1 MLHTI
6 QRTLQSGWR
15 FIRVA
20 KLAADGASAPTDLTA
35 DGTLSPSLTDFTY
48 RCLIPETANRIVIA
62 KVANGDGKTGTCYTY
77 LRRKDGDWELAFYAT
92 YTAGTQTTDTMYSGT
107 TTGYFADTIATVT
120 DVWGIQQID
129 EAAANRMSK
138 VILDPKGSSE
148 IAEYWTAMSATTS
161 WASIMSE
168 Y

>member
-15 FIRVA
+15 KIRTA
-20 KLAADGASAPTDLTA
+20 KVAADGATAPTDLTA
-35 DGTLSPSLTDFTY
+35 NGTLSPSLTDYTY
-48 RCLIPETANRIVIA
+48 RCLIPET
-62 KVANGDGKTGTCYTY
+62 
-77 LRRKDGDWELAFYAT
+77 
-92 YTAGTQTTDTMYSGT
+92 
-107 TTGYFADTIATVT
+107 
-120 DVWGIQQID
+120 
-129 EAAANRMSK
+129 ANRMSK

-161 WASIMSE
+161 WASIMTE